1 MLANDFMVKK
11 LKNKELHGLLC
22 NRLSKRVDR
31 FGYRVIGVGVDKE
44 TNEVIVQ
51 LNKETIV
58 RLNSK
63 TALANDDNFMENIF
77 DEFNKLKA
85 NKEPQKP
92 KKLNSIYYGYG
103 SSYKIIDVLNDKDGD
118 FINCKLFI
126 VKELGVDECLGF
138 YVPPMIGNNNTTLAD
153 LLENG
158 EPTIYYEA
166 NSANIRRF
174 LDRGPYNIEWLMRKY
189 FEVGFRSYKVERI
202 RETEFVIKFR
212 YKKWGSMIDREVK
225 MQFPKYLKDS
235 KREAVRI
242 TNMVFYELSKGPLF
256 GNLLGKDPIQLT
268 SISIAILMWKGN
280 NNQ

>member
-22 NRLSKRVDR
+22 NKLSKRVDR

-51 LNKETIV
+51 LDKETIV

-85 NKEPQKP
+85 NKETQKS
-92 KKLNSIYYGYG
+92 KKPNSIYYGHG
-103 SSYKIIDVLNDKDGD
+103 SSYKIIDVFNDKDGD

-138 YVPPMIGNNNTTLAD
+138 YVPPMIDNNNTTLAD

-158 EPTIYYEA
+158 EPAIYYES

-174 LDRGPYNIEWLMRKY
+174 LDREPYNIEWLMRKY
-189 FEVGFRSYKVERI
+189 LGVGFRSCKVEWI
-202 RETEFVIKFR
+202 RETEFAIKFR

-235 KREAVRI
+235 KKTAVKI
-242 TNMVFYELSKGPLF
+242 TNRVFYELSKGSLF
-256 GNLLGKDPIQLT
+256 GNLLGKDPIQST
-268 SISIAILMWKGN
+268 SLSILQKLLRH
-280 NNQ
+280 

>member
-22 NRLSKRVDR
+22 NKLSKRVDR
-31 FGYRVIGVGVDKE
+31 FGYRAIGVGADKE

-51 LNKETIV
+51 LNKGTMA
-58 RLNSK
+58 RLSSK
-63 TALANDDNFMENIF
+63 TALANDDDFMAGIF
-77 DEFNKLKA
+77 DEFNELKA

-92 KKLNSIYYGYG
+92 NSFYYGYG

-118 FINCKLFI
+118 FISCRLLI

-138 YVPPMIGNNNTTLAD
+138 YVPPIIDNNNTALAD

-158 EPTIYYEA
+158 EPAIHYEA

-174 LDRGPYNIEWLMRKY
+174 LDKGPYNIEWLVRKY
-189 FEVGFRSYKVERI
+189 LGVGFRSCKIERI
-202 RETEFVIKFR
+202 QGTEFAIKFR

-225 MQFPKYLKDS
+225 RQFPKYLKDS
-235 KREAVRI
+235 KKTAVKI
-242 TNMVFYELSKGPLF
+242 TSKVFYELLKGTLF
-256 GNLLGKDPIQLT
+256 GNLLGKDPIKRL
-268 SISIAILMWKGN
+268 
-280 NNQ
+280 

>member
-22 NRLSKRVDR
+22 NKLSKRVDR
-31 FGYRVIGVGVDKE
+31 FGYRAIGVGADKE

-51 LNKETIV
+51 LNKGTMA
-58 RLNSK
+58 RLSSK
-63 TALANDDNFMENIF
+63 TALANDDDFMAGIF
-77 DEFNKLKA
+77 DEFNELKA

-92 KKLNSIYYGYG
+92 NSFYYGYG

-118 FINCKLFI
+118 FISCRLLI

-138 YVPPMIGNNNTTLAD
+138 YVPPMIDNNNTALAD

-158 EPTIYYEA
+158 EPAIHYEA

-174 LDRGPYNIEWLMRKY
+174 LDKGPYNIEWLVRKY
-189 FEVGFRSYKVERI
+189 LGVGFRSCKIERI
-202 RETEFVIKFR
+202 QGTEFAIKFR

-225 MQFPKYLKDS
+225 RQFPKYLKDS
-235 KREAVRI
+235 KKTAVKI
-242 TNMVFYELSKGPLF
+242 TSKVFYELLKGTLF
-256 GNLLGKDPIQLT
+256 GNLLGKDPIQ
-268 SISIAILMWKGN
+268 AIIMRKEN
-280 NNQ
+280 NNK